1 MLKPS
6 ISINSETVFGFP
18 VPFPVLGF
26 KPEENAGLPIPEHDA
41 RYVFDPKVT
50 RALLAGFMFGRRVLL
65 QGHHGTGKSS
75 HIEQVANRLN
85 WPCLRINLDSHVSR
99 ADLIGRDAIVLED
112 GKQITKFVEGMLPYA
127 LQRPIALVFD
137 EYDAGRADVL
147 FVLQRVLEA
156 EGKLTLLDQNTVLT
170 AHPSF
175 RLFGTANTIGFGDSS
190 GLYHGTQLLNQGQLD
205 RWNIIATLNDLTPE
219 TEQQIV
225 LGKLAQRGLNLEAKV
240 IARLVSFAGLTR
252 QGFKNG
258 DISVMCSPRTVIS
271 WAQNAAIFN
280 DVFEAF
286 TVSFL
291 NRVDATETATVREYY
306 QRVFGG

>member
-1 MLKPS
+1 M
-6 ISINSETVFGFP
+6 
-18 VPFPVLGF
+18 PFPVLGF
-26 KPEENAGLPIPEHDA
+26 KPEETAGLSIPECDEQ
-41 RYVFDPKVT
+41 YVFDPAVT
-50 RALLAGFMFGRRVLL
+50 KALLAGFMFGRRVLL

-75 HIEQVANRLN
+75 HIEQVASRLN

-112 GKQITKFVEGMLPYA
+112 GKQVTKFVEGMLPYA
-127 LQRPIALVFD
+127 LQHPVALVFD

-156 EGKLTLLDQNTVLT
+156 EGRLTLLDQNTVLT
-170 AHPSF
+170 PHPSF

-205 RWNIIATLNDLTPE
+205 RWNIIATLNDITPE
-219 TEQQIV
+219 TEQRIV

-240 IARLVSFAGLTR
+240 IARLVAFAGLTR

-258 DISVMCSPRTVIS
+258 DLSLMCSPRTVIS
-271 WAQNAAIFN
+271 WAENAAILGN
-280 DVFEAF
+280 IEEAF

-291 NRVDATETATVREYY
+291 NRLDATETATVREYF